1 MNPAAMMAQVKKMQA
16 EMLKAQ
22 EELAATTVSGSAGGE
37 SVRVE
42 MTCDNRVKSVNIDA
56 KIVDPSDVE
65 TLEDLVA
72 AATNDAL
79 KRVADESQ
87 RRMSA
92 VTGGVR
98 IPGLT

>member
-16 EMLKAQ
+16 EVLRAQ
-22 EELAATTVSGSAGGE
+22 EELAATTVTGSAGGQ

-42 MTCDNRVKSVNIDA
+42 MTCDNHVTAVKIDPR
-56 KIVDPSDVE
+56 IVDQSDVE